1 MWYEGSHMLTRCLGI
16 GLFLFGFG
24 LASLAEAA
32 PPNPKANPN
41 QNLPSV
47 DGDNLPPG
55 QFAGTIVSVPDSD
68 RMFTLK
74 ITYPEVRLKPGAKM
88 PNFRSMEAKAM
99 NQMLQQLNRAQ
110 RMPANRGG
118 GSHRYNAMS
127 NMMRQQQQ
135 YMQGQQRMAQA
146 MARAEQKELQL

>member
-24 LASLAEAA
+24 LVPLAEAA

-41 QNLPSV
+41 QNLPSI

-88 PNFRSMEAKAM
+88 PNLRNPQAQSI
-99 NQMLQQLNRAQ
+99 NRQLQQMQ
-110 RMPANRGG
+110 
-118 GSHRYNAMS
+118 
-127 NMMRQQQQ
+127 RQQQQ
-135 YMQGQQRMAQA
+135 MNRGRGRNNPNNAMQQQQMYA
-146 MARAEQKELQL
+146 